1 MPRARR
7 DKIDPTNEHVL
18 LKLTVVDP
26 RRDVYFAA
34 KRADRQNNLFAR
46 LPLFLLKRWTVF
58 FSISLLRFALLKRL
72 LALGLFSLILPRRA
86 QLHSSVHF

>member
-34 KRADRQNNLFAR
+34 KCADRRNNLFAR
-46 LPLFLLKRWTVF
+46 LPLFLLYNVGLF
-58 FSISLLRFALLKRL
+58 FLYLLRYLFAAACSLEKVVSSRVIFSYFAL
-72 LALGLFSLILPRRA
+72 
-86 QLHSSVHF
+86 

>member
-58 FSISLLRFALLKRL
+58 FLYLFAAVCSLEKVVSSRVIFSYFA
-72 LALGLFSLILPRRA
+72 S
-86 QLHSSVHF
+86 